1 MRPAARVVCACL
13 GLAACVRSPE
23 PVPAPMPVAE
33 PVTPVVVPVVVAPEP
48 AAPAPEP
55 VVPAAPP
62 LPVAP
67 DGTPALPCIEPR
79 PPGLACV
86 PGGPFLRGSDDG
98 PANTHPR
105 ATVWLQTFYMDLNEV
120 TFAEYKVC
128 QKAGKCGKAGPL
140 YNDFSRPK
148 QPMVGMNWY
157 DAVAYCQ
164 QQGKQLPT
172 EAQWEKAARGPDG
185 ALYPWGDEP
194 VTCERAII
202 KDARGRSCGVPKKG
216 SKPEK
221 GRTFEV
227 GARAPGI
234 YGLYD
239 MSGNAWEWVADW
251 SSKSYGECGAACEGV
266 DPRGPCAGAEPCKG
280 HKERV
285 VRGGS
290 WYWDASYATAI
301 YRRTHVPNNQPY
313 HHFGFRCAASPAQAA
328 ALTPAPS
335 TAAPTPAG

>member
-1 MRPAARVVCACL
+1 
-13 GLAACVRSPE
+13 
-23 PVPAPMPVAE
+23 VPAP
-33 PVTPVVVPVVVAPEP
+33 
-48 AAPAPEP
+48 
-55 VVPAAPP
+55 PP

-67 DGTPALPCIEPR
+67 DGTQALPCVEPP

-86 PGGPFLRGSDDG
+86 PGGPFIRGSDDG
-98 PANTHPR
+98 PANTRPR
-105 ATVWLQTFYMDLNEV
+105 ATVWLQTYYMDLNEV
-120 TFAEYKVC
+120 TFAEYKEC

-140 YNDFSRPK
+140 YNDFSRPR
-148 QPMVGMNWY
+148 QPMVGMSWY
-157 DAVAYCQ
+157 DADTYCKV
-164 QQGKQLPT
+164 QGKQLPT
-172 EAQWEKAARGPDG
+172 EAQWEKAARGPEG

-202 KDARGRSCGVPKKG
+202 KDSRGRSCGVPKKG

-221 GRTFEV
+221 GRTFEI
-227 GARAPGI
+227 GARAAGV

-251 SSKSYGECGAACEGV
+251 SSKSYDECGADCSGV
-266 DPRGPCAGAEPCKG
+266 DPRGPCGGAEPCEG
-280 HKERV
+280 RKERV

-301 YRRTHVPNNQPY
+301 YRRTHVPGNRPY

-328 ALTPAPS
+328 ALAQAPGASRSPGPTQVAPAP
-335 TAAPTPAG
+335 AG